1 VTEVEAERSSRRRKL
16 ELSWVIG
23 VLVFVIVRFIVAYS
37 ALSDYGLTVW
47 IFGILDIATAVPYAV
62 GTARL
67 VTSLV
72 DKNVQAAARW
82 GIIACISFLA
92 PYAWVAWAGRDGEF
106 PTAVYIAIVVL
117 VVCLGANAVVGIA
130 KRVRAARVDSLTSSV
145 DHAVGV

>member
-23 VLVFVIVRFIVAYS
+23 VVVFVIVRFAIAYS
-37 ALSDYGLTVW
+37 ALSEYGLTVW
-47 IFGILDIATAVPYAV
+47 IFGFLDIATAVPYAV

-106 PTAVYIAIVVL
+106 PKAVYITVVVL
-117 VVCLGANAVVGIA
+117 VVCLGTNAVVGIF
-130 KRVRAARVDSLTSSV
+130 KRVRSQRVDQVGSV
-145 DHAVGV
+145 DHAVGVP

>member
-47 IFGILDIATAVPYAV
+47 IFGFLDIATAVPYAV

-82 GIIACISFLA
+82 GIIACVSFLA

-106 PTAVYIAIVVL
+106 PSAVYIAIVVL
-117 VVCLGANAVVGIA
+117 VVCLGANAVVGILR
-130 KRVRAARVDSLTSSV
+130 RVRAARVDSVASV